1 MTNSS
6 PPESEPVYLAVGK
19 FSRTHGVRGDIILSL
34 LTDFPERLRSGKLIY
49 VGEER
54 RPLRIRRRR
63 EHTYGL
69 ILGFNEYK
77 DLESVSEL
85 KSQIAYVKADD
96 LPTLEEGE
104 YYHHQLLGIRVET
117 DSGETLGRLKQIID
131 NPANDIYLVQPESGP
146 EILLPAIDEVILEI
160 DLDQQVMRVHLLP
173 GLLPE

>member
-1 MTNSS
+1 MTVSA
-6 PPESEPVYLAVGK
+6 PQESEPVYLAVGK

-49 VGEER
+49 VGEEHKA
-54 RPLRIRRRR
+54 LRIRRRR

-77 DLESVSEL
+77 DPQCVSEL
-85 KSQIAYVKADD
+85 KSQIAYVRADE
-96 LPTLEEGE
+96 LPELEEGE

-131 NPANDIYLVQPESGP
+131 NPANDIYVVQPDNGP
-146 EILLPAIDEVILEI
+146 EILLPATEEVILEI
-160 DLDQQVMRVHLLP
+160 DLDRQVMRVHLLP
-173 GLLPE
+173 GLLAG